1 MEKKICFDMDGTIA
15 NLYAVDNWLN
25 MLRAYD
31 PTPYAQAE
39 PMLNMSAF
47 ARLLHKAQK
56 LGYEIC
62 IISWLSKETT
72 IEYDVAVTQAKLQWL
87 RIHLPSVEWNEVHIV
102 TYGTPKHEICGGV
115 LFDDE
120 EHNRKECGIGGL
132 EPSEIMEFL
141 RNLGTRKGEIQRLE
155 MILEEM
161 K

>member
-1 MEKKICFDMDGTIA
+1 MEKKICFDLDGTLA
-15 NLYAVDNWLN
+15 NLYAVENWLN

-56 LGYEIC
+56 LGYEIV

-72 IEYDVAVTQAKLQWL
+72 ADYDKAVTQAKLQWL
-87 RIHLPSVEWNEVHIV
+87 QNHLPSVEWNEVHIV
-102 TYGTPKHEICGGV
+102 AYGTPKHEICGGV

-120 EHNRKECGIGGL
+120 EHNRNMWGVGGL
-132 EPSEIMEFL
+132 EPSEIMDFL
-141 RNLGTRKGEIQRLE
+141 RNLGTNKGYLQEIEYFL
-155 MILEEM
+155 
-161 K
+161 

>member
-56 LGYEIC
+56 LGYKIV
-62 IISWLSKETT
+62 IVSWLSKETT
-72 IEYDVAVTQAKLQWL
+72 ADYDIAVTQAKIEWLQN
-87 RIHLPSVEWNEVHIV
+87 HLPSVDWNEIHIV
-102 TYGTPKHEICGGV
+102 AYGTPKHEIASGV

-120 EHNRKECGIGGL
+120 EHNRKEWGVGGL
-132 EPSEIMEFL
+132 EPSEIMDFL
-141 RNLGTRKGEIQRLE
+141 RGLK
-155 MILEEM
+155 
-161 K
+161 

>member
-1 MEKKICFDMDGTIA
+1 MKKKICFDMDGTIA

-62 IISWLSKETT
+62 IISWLSKTST
-72 IEYDVAVTQAKLQWL
+72 ADYDMAVTQAKIEWLQN
-87 RIHLPSVEWNEVHIV
+87 HLPSVDWNEIHIV
-102 TYGTPKHEICGGV
+102 AYGTPKHELASGV

-120 EHNRKECGIGGL
+120 EHNRKEWGIGGL
-132 EPSEIMEFL
+132 EPSEIMNFL
-141 RNLGTRKGEIQRLE
+141 RNLN
-155 MILEEM
+155 
-161 K
+161 